1 MGVPLLIYR
10 AERRRLQRI
19 SRKTKDAGLLVRCR
33 VILKVTSGCSARQA
47 AREIGCVPSTAW
59 QIVTRYRLGGEASLI
74 DRRCENGSPK
84 IDEDVREGI
93 RQILEKTP
101 QDFEERRPTWTL
113 EILARVIDTQLGL
126 QVSVCHLWRVLR
138 EMGVRW
144 GRPKPIVLCP
154 WKRARRQRRLQEIR
168 RLAEDP
174 DTGDAV
180 VFLDEIDIH
189 LNPKIGPDWMLPG
202 RQRRIVTPGK
212 NRKAYVAGAY
222 DPHRNRMIYVEG
234 DGKASWLFL
243 NLLRALLTVYR
254 WRRCVHVI
262 LDNYGIHK
270 SAVVAG
276 FLRSVGDKL
285 KLHFLPPYCPD
296 DNQIERIWEDV
307 HGNVTRNHRR
317 TNLRDLLDDV
327 RIYLAQRYELL
338 IGVCINV

>member
-1 MGVPLLIYR
+1 MLLHR

-19 SRKTKDAGLLVRCR
+19 SRETKDASLLVRCR
-33 VILKVTSGCSARQA
+33 VVLKVASGCSGRQA

-59 QIVTRYRLGGEASLI
+59 QIVTRYRVEGEVSLI
-74 DRRCENGSPK
+74 DRRCDNGSPK

-113 EILARVIDTQLGL
+113 EILARVIDTRLGL
-126 QVSVCHLWRVLR
+126 RVSVCHLWRVLR

-154 WKRARRQRRLQEIR
+154 WKRERRVRRLREIR
-168 RLAEDP
+168 QLAENP
-174 DTGDAV
+174 GRGEAV

-243 NLLRALLTVYR
+243 NLLRALLAVYR
-254 WRRCVHVI
+254 GLRCVHVI

-270 SAVVAG
+270 SALVAG
-276 FLRSVGDKL
+276 FLRTMGKKL
-285 KLHFLPPYCPD
+285 RLHFLPPYCPD
-296 DNQIERIWEDV
+296 HNQIERIWEDV

-327 RIYLAQRYELL
+327 QVFLGNRFELSV
-338 IGVCINV
+338 GMCINV

>member
-1 MGVPLLIYR
+1 
-10 AERRRLQRI
+10 
-19 SRKTKDAGLLVRCR
+19 LLVRCR
-33 VILKVTSGCSARQA
+33 VVLKVASGCSARQA
-47 AREIGCVPSTAW
+47 AREIGCAPSTAW
-59 QIVTRYRLGGEASLI
+59 QIVTRYRVEGEASLV
-74 DRRCENGSPK
+74 DRRCDNGSPK
-84 IDEDVREGI
+84 IDEDAREGV

-113 EILARVIDTQLGL
+113 ETLARVIETQLGL
-126 QVSVCHLWRVLR
+126 RVSVCQLWRVLR

-154 WKRARRQRRLQEIR
+154 WKRERRERRLREIR
-168 RLAEDP
+168 RLAESP
-174 DTGDAV
+174 EPGDAV

-189 LNPKIGPDWMLPG
+189 LNPKIGPDGMLPG
-202 RQRRIVTPGK
+202 RQRRVVTPGK

-222 DPHRNRMIYVEG
+222 DRYRERMIYVEG

-243 NLLRALLTVYR
+243 NLLRALLDVYR
-254 WRRCVHVI
+254 RMRHVHVI

-270 SAVVAG
+270 SAVVAA
-276 FLRSVGDKL
+276 FLRKVGEKI

-296 DNQIERIWEDV
+296 DNRIERIWEDV

-327 RIYLAQRYELL
+327 RVYLADRFELFV
-338 IGVCINV
+338 GACINV